1 MYPFSVDLKT
11 PRSPVLQI
19 FCFTNPQPHY
29 SNPMTEI
36 SHLDQVFIKDLL
48 ARGILGINP
57 EERINRQD
65 IVVNVIMW
73 ADTRPAARSDD
84 IDDAVNYRTVAKAI
98 IDHIETG
105 EPMLVERL
113 VEELAGLCF
122 RTDARIEAVEV
133 SVEKPGALRFARSV
147 GVSIFRS
154 RDEFFPDD

>member
-1 MYPFSVDLKT
+1 
-11 PRSPVLQI
+11 
-19 FCFTNPQPHY
+19 
-29 SNPMTEI
+29 MTEI

-122 RTDARIEAVEV
+122 QTDARIEAVDI
-133 SVEKPGALRFARSV
+133 SVETQS
-147 GVSIFRS
+147 
-154 RDEFFPDD
+154 

>member
-1 MYPFSVDLKT
+1 
-11 PRSPVLQI
+11 
-19 FCFTNPQPHY
+19 
-29 SNPMTEI
+29 MTEI

-48 ARGILGINP
+48 VRGILGINP
-57 EERINRQD
+57 EERTNRQN

-73 ADTRPAARSDD
+73 ADTRPAALSDA
-84 IDDAVNYRTVAKAI
+84 IADAVNYRTVAKAI
-98 IDHIETG
+98 IEHVENG

-113 VEELAGLCF
+113 VEEIAALCF
-122 RTDARIEAVEV
+122 ETDARVEAVEV